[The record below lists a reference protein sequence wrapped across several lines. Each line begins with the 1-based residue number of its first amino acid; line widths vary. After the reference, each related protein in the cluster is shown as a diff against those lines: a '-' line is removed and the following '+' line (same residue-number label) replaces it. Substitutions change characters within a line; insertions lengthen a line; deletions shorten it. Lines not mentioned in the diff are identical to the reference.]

1 MSSAILLVGFCTFV
15 YIGFPG
21 FYPLAMLG
29 GMFWSIGN
37 SMAIPVISRLGM
49 ALGILIW
56 NTTNC
61 LTGWAGGRF
70 GLFGMKANPP
80 ESSILNYFGLSL
92 VLVGGFLFSRIRGG
106 KAEEEPAEGKRITLH
121 LHDAENEKLSA
132 TPEQSDDEVLN
143 RTTKVDGAEVRQEMG
158 ARGRGVGIL
167 LALISGCFYGLTD
180 SLYPTDGMSYIF
192 SHYFGIFVTGTAL
205 FVGYSIF
212 KKNKPTINN
221 AITLPAFGG
230 GLLWAIAQSSFFIAN
245 DNLSQAVTF
254 PIITTLPG
262 CVAALWSIFYFKEI
276 QGKRNFILMAIA
288 VSITLT

>member
-1 MSSAILLVGFCTFV
+1 
-15 YIGFPG
+15 
-21 FYPLAMLG
+21 
-29 GMFWSIGN
+29 
-37 SMAIPVISRLGM
+37 
-49 ALGILIW
+49 
-56 NTTNC
+56 
-61 LTGWAGGRF
+61 
-70 GLFGMKANPP
+70 MKANPP

-167 LALISGCFYGLTD
+167 LALISGCFYGLTFVPVIVMQD
-180 SLYPTDGMSYIF
+180 NPERFPFYPTDGMSYIF

-288 VSITLT
+288 VSITLTGASIVGLSKVIKL